1 MIVTKEQ
8 IQRLK
13 PYIPEIEALV
23 EAGDVQEVLDAVDN
37 VVIDNILAHD
47 NEPDEEGLAIET
59 IRDAIFYQNQ
69 DED

>member
-13 PYIPEIEALV
+13 PYIPEIEAIV
-23 EAGDVQEVLDAVDN
+23 ETGDVEEVLNAVDN
-37 VVIDNILAHD
+37 VVINNILDHD

-59 IRDAIFYQNQ
+59 IRDA
-69 DED
+69 